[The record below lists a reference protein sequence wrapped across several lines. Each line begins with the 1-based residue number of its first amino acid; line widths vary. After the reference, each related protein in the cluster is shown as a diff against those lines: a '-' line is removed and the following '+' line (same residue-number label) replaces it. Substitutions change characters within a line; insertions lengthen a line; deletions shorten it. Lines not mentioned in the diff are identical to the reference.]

1 MCSKRRDSNGSSRRK
16 KEEASAAK
24 QAEEI
29 EKLMKELD
37 RDISSM
43 LADDL
48 DSYDHNADK
57 KEYLPEEEAAEAK
70 QASIFWLLSVRHE
83 AVWVKVRWNW
93 FSDWSGSLHL
103 CFEGRVPMCIIP
115 KADFHFR
122 LYYK

>member
-1 MCSKRRDSNGSSRRK
+1 MCSKRRDSSGSSRRK
-16 KEEASAAK
+16 KEEATAAK

-57 KEYLPEEEAAEAK
+57 KEYMPEEEGGGK
-70 QASIFWLLSVRHE
+70 QAS
-83 AVWVKVRWNW
+83 N
-93 FSDWSGSLHL
+93 L
-103 CFEGRVPMCIIP
+103 CLDSFGDV
-115 KADFHFR
+115 
-122 LYYK
+122 